1 MFGKLKSILGLE
13 DPVDYKALLADGAK
27 IVDVRTPSEYKM
39 GHIKG
44 SVNIPLQEL
53 NSKYKKLKKDQVII
67 TCCASGVR
75 SASAK
80 NILESNGFKE
90 VYNGKGWASLQ
101 SKIN

>member
-1 MFGKLKSILGLE
+1 MFGKLKTMLGIQ
-13 DPVDYKALLADGAK
+13 DPVDFRTLLGNGAK

-39 GHIKG
+39 GYIKG
-44 SVNIPLQEL
+44 SINIPLHEL
-53 NSKYKKLKKDQVII
+53 NGKYKKLNKDQVVI

-80 NILESNGFKE
+80 NILESKGFKE

>member
-1 MFGKLKSILGLE
+1 MFGKLKSMLGLE
-13 DPVDYKALLADGAK
+13 DPVDYRELLSNGAK
-27 IVDVRTPSEYKM
+27 IVDVRTPSEYRM

-53 NSKYKKLKKDQVII
+53 NSKLKKLNKSQAII

>member
-1 MFGKLKSILGLE
+1 MLGKIKTLLGLE
-13 DPVDYKALLADGAK
+13 DPTDYRALLSNGAK
-27 IVDVRTPSEYKM
+27 IIDVRTPSEFKS
-39 GHIKG
+39 GHIHG
-44 SVNIPLQEL
+44 SINIPLQDL
-53 NSKYKKLKKDQVII
+53 NTRFKKLNKNQAII

-80 NILESNGFKE
+80 RILESKGFKE

>member
-1 MFGKLKSILGLE
+1 MFGKLKTMLGLE
-13 DPVDYKALLADGAK
+13 DPIDYQLLIQNGAK
-27 IVDVRTPSEYKM
+27 IVDVRTPSEYKS

-53 NSKYKKLKKDQVII
+53 NNKWKKLKKDQVII

-75 SASAK
+75 SSSAK

-90 VYNGKGWASLQ
+90 VYNGKGWARLQ
-101 SKIN
+101 SKIS